1 MQKEEAARQKEE
13 AARQKAKVAEAG
25 KAAKVTAPARR
36 QALKEHLLNDKG
48 KAIGQLISIAP
59 MYAQPRWSSILGG
72 STMGTLIKMI
82 VAAQDAHEFK
92 GWG

>member
-1 MQKEEAARQKEE
+1 MQK
-13 AARQKAKVAEAG
+13 EAG

-72 STMGTLIKMI
+72 STMGGLIKMI
-82 VAAQDAHEFK
+82 VAAQDAHELLLQMGSQGK
-92 GWG
+92 E